1 MKRISKTVQ
10 KKINAAFAGARAF
23 HKYFKYSKEI
33 KDLGVRRECTKAQH
47 IRYGFGVG
55 YIAMKIKETTN
66 KDISDS
72 MAKLFPLF
80 DALDDAIDSGNA
92 KAMER
97 LEIIAYALCDDV
109 EFKSFKFEEALL
121 KLEQTYPRDVFT
133 YLAIECAHSSLALDF
148 LIINK
153 FGISTYKKA
162 LEFIKEMR
170 LAAFFINTI
179 DDYIDLQEDVKKGS
193 PNMFLTIKP
202 MKKKDVAESILQ
214 ACLLCC
220 PTPVLRYIL
229 RAIKHLIFALDSN
242 REQKTTTHLTLKP
255 LY

>member
-1 MKRISKTVQ
+1 VVKIKGLKEMGKRI
-10 KKINAAFAGARAF
+10 NAIFTGAKAF

-33 KDLGVRRECTKAQH
+33 KDLGVRRECTKRQH

-80 DALDDAIDSGNA
+80 DALDDAIDSGNMRM
-92 KAMER
+92 KER
-97 LEIIAYALCDDV
+97 LDGIAYALCDDV
-109 EFKSFKFEEALL
+109 ELRTFKFEEALL

-153 FGISTYKKA
+153 FGMSAYKKA
-162 LEFIKEMR
+162 FEFIKEMR
-170 LAAFFINTI
+170 LAAFFINTL
-179 DDYIDLQEDVKKGS
+179 DDYIDLQEDMKKGA
-193 PNMFLTIKP
+193 PNMFSTIEP
-202 MKKKDVAESILQ
+202 KKRKDVAETILQ
-214 ACLLCC
+214 ACLSCC
-220 PTPVLRYIL
+220 QTSSLKYML
-229 RAIKHLIFALDSN
+229 KAIKRLIFVLDSN
-242 REQKTTTHLTLKP
+242 PNLSNRPRKTKA
-255 LY
+255 